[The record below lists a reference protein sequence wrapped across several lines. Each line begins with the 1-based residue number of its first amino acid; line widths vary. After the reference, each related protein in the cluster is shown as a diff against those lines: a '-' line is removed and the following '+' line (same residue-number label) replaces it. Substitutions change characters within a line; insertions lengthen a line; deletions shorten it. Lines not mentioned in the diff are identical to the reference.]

1 MSYERPNIAAM
12 QGYISGEQPED
23 PEAIKL
29 NTNEN
34 PYPPAPEVAKVI
46 ATFNADALRR
56 YPPPTAD
63 DFRDAA
69 AVLHGLSRDHLL
81 ATRGGDE
88 LLRLV
93 ITTFVAPG
101 AAIGTTDPTYSL
113 YKTLAEVQDCPV
125 ISIPLHKESWQLPS
139 DFPEQMNDAGVAL
152 TLLVNPHAPTGLLI
166 SHSHLKELANRLDG
180 LLLID
185 EAYVDFVDPNLG
197 YDAVSLVHEL
207 DNVIILRSLSKGYS
221 LAGLR
226 FGYGIAS
233 PELIRPMLVKTKD
246 SYNLDLLSQKVA
258 LAAINNQSHAAETWT
273 RVRSERNRL
282 VREFTALNLPAAVSE
297 TNFLLISVSDI
308 DHNQTSAEQLYRG
321 LKSQGVFVRYFSD
334 ERLRD
339 KLRVTIGTPEENDR
353 LIHEIKSIL
362 VQDSG

>member
-46 ATFNADALRR
+46 AAFNADALRR

-125 ISIPLHKESWQLPS
+125 ISIPLPTESWQLPS

-180 LLLID
+180 LLLI
-185 EAYVDFVDPNLG
+185 
-197 YDAVSLVHEL
+197 
-207 DNVIILRSLSKGYS
+207 LS
-221 LAGLR
+221 
-226 FGYGIAS
+226 
-233 PELIRPMLVKTKD
+233 
-246 SYNLDLLSQKVA
+246 
-258 LAAINNQSHAAETWT
+258 
-273 RVRSERNRL
+273 
-282 VREFTALNLPAAVSE
+282 
-297 TNFLLISVSDI
+297 
-308 DHNQTSAEQLYRG
+308 
-321 LKSQGVFVRYFSD
+321 
-334 ERLRD
+334 
-339 KLRVTIGTPEENDR
+339 
-353 LIHEIKSIL
+353 LIHI
-362 VQDSG
+362 